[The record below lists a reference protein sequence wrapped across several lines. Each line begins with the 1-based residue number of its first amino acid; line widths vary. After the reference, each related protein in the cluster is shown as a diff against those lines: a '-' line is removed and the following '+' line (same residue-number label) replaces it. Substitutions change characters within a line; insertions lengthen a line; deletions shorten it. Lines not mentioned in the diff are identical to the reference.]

1 VRSRSRQ
8 HQYRCHARDLDAGA
22 RRRASGKRKALDR
35 LLPATY
41 AIVPLLVVAFV
52 LPSALRPPPDT
63 TQSGA
68 QYSPDAPPNAKAQT
82 LIKTLLQPGSN
93 TAGQIGASPTPSPR
107 ATTIEVSPPP
117 KVGAGTTACATNWD
131 PPRQWDSVYAPPC
144 EAAFIGNNGGNL
156 QPGVTATQYNV
167 VVSFYGQQQ
176 TDGIIND
183 TTARSS
189 AQLRTLNDIQK
200 YLNAHAMT
208 HGRKL
213 QLYYAT
219 EAAATAEEATQRS
232 DVTDAISKY
241 HPVAAAIEGT
251 GPEIDEYTKNHV
263 VNQSWLSPI
272 ESFYQK
278 QKPYAWSQVSPTTA
292 AKLTAEW
299 VCKQLKGQPPIAGI
313 DTGNA
318 MWDPT
323 KPRTW
328 GSIEIPIPW
337 GNSGPTLLSGLK
349 TCGVQP
355 LDQAPGVDMV
365 QEIQQAL
372 LKLQSENVSSVILN
386 TDLVDAMIIEIQAAS
401 IGYSPEWITTGWGGF
416 DQDAYLV
423 RDVPEAQIK
432 HTFGLNIAEVNL
444 DPKDMECYKAVASV
458 DAGYEA
464 HPLYCHIYWEMI
476 SHIVS
481 AVQLTG
487 PKLTRESLVRTFPEL
502 PAVGNSKRE
511 KWAMVGSYDD
521 PARRAWPNAASVY
534 WWDPAHMDADGS
546 QGTYAYADCGA
557 KYTQGGFPSH
567 PAHIFTAK
575 GYVNG
580 IDFYK
585 KKCTPVGSSSGGS
598 TVSPLVGS
606 SPPYGG
612 VDLLATWSRRRMTA

>member
-1 VRSRSRQ
+1 V
-8 HQYRCHARDLDAGA
+8 A
-22 RRRASGKRKALDR
+22 RRRASGRRKALDR

-68 QYSPDAPPNAKAQT
+68 QYSPDAPPDAKAQT
-82 LIKTLLQPGSN
+82 LIKTQLQPGSN
-93 TAGQIGASPTPSPR
+93 TAGQVGASPPP
-107 ATTIEVSPPP
+107 SPPP
-117 KVGAGTTACATNWD
+117 TPPPPSPEASKPRAGVPCATNWS

-144 EAAFIGNNGGNL
+144 QPSFVGDNGGNI
-156 QPGVTATQYNV
+156 QAGVTATQYNV

-183 TTARSS
+183 ASARSS

-208 HGRKL
+208 YNRKL

-219 EAAATAEEATQRS
+219 ESAATAEETNQRS
-232 DVTDAISKY
+232 DTQNAISKY

-292 AKLTAEW
+292 ASLTAEF
-299 VCKQLKGQPPIAGI
+299 VCKQLKGDRPIAGI
-313 DTGNA
+313 DTGHA
-318 MWDPT
+318 LWDPT

-328 GSIEIPIPW
+328 GSIEIPISW
-337 GNSGPTLLSGLK
+337 GNSGPTLLAGLK
-349 TCGVQP
+349 TCGIQP

-372 LKLQSENVSSVILN
+372 LKLQSENISSVILN
-386 TDLVDAMIIEIQAAS
+386 TDLVDAMIIEIQAAA
-401 IGYSPEWITTGWGGF
+401 IDYYPEWITTGWGGF

-444 DPKDMECYKAVASV
+444 HEKDMECYKAVAEV
-458 DAGYEA
+458 DAG
-464 HPLYCHIYWEMI
+464 
-476 SHIVS
+476 
-481 AVQLTG
+481 
-487 PKLTRESLVRTFPEL
+487 
-502 PAVGNSKRE
+502 
-511 KWAMVGSYDD
+511 
-521 PARRAWPNAASVY
+521 
-534 WWDPAHMDADGS
+534 
-546 QGTYAYADCGA
+546 
-557 KYTQGGFPSH
+557 
-567 PAHIFTAK
+567 
-575 GYVNG
+575 
-580 IDFYK
+580 
-585 KKCTPVGSSSGGS
+585 
-598 TVSPLVGS
+598 
-606 SPPYGG
+606 
-612 VDLLATWSRRRMTA
+612 

>member
-1 VRSRSRQ
+1 M
-8 HQYRCHARDLDAGA
+8 A
-22 RRRASGKRKALDR
+22 RRRATGRRKALDR

-68 QYSPDAPPNAKAQT
+68 QYSPDAPPDAKAQT

-107 ATTIEVSPPP
+107 VTATVASPPP
-117 KVGAGTTACATNWD
+117 KAGAGTVQCATNWD

-144 EAAFIGNNGGNL
+144 EAAFVGDNGGNL

-183 TTARSS
+183 ATARSS

-208 HGRKL
+208 HNRKL

-219 EAAATAEEATQRS
+219 ESSATAQESSQRS
-232 DVTDAISKY
+232 DVTNAISKY

-251 GPEIDEYTKNHV
+251 GPEIDQYTKNHV

-272 ESFYQK
+272 ESFYQQ

-292 AKLTAEW
+292 AKLTSEW
-299 VCKQLKGQPPIAGI
+299 VCKQLKGHPPIAGV

-318 MWDPT
+318 TFDPT

-328 GSIEIPIPW
+328 GSIEIPISW
-337 GNSGPTLLSGLK
+337 GNSGPTLLKGLK
-349 TCGVQP
+349 TCGIEP

-372 LKLQSENVSSVILN
+372 LKLKSENITSVILN
-386 TDLVDAMIIEIQAAS
+386 TDLVDAMLYEIQAMQ
-401 IGYSPEWITTGWGGF
+401 INYYPEWITTGWGGF

-444 DPKDMECYKAVASV
+444 HENDMECYKAVASV
-458 DAGYEA
+458 DAGYRA

-487 PKLTRESLVRTFPEL
+487 PKLTREALAKTFPEL

-511 KWAMVGSYDD
+511 RWAMVGDYSD
-521 PARRAWPNAASVY
+521 PSRRAWPNAASVY
-534 WWDPAHMDADGS
+534 WWDPVHTDADGS
-546 QGTYAYADCGA
+546 VGTYAYADCGI
-557 KYTQGGFPSH
+557 KYTQGNFPSR
-567 PAHIFTAK
+567 PANIFTK
-575 GYVNG
+575 TGYVNG

-585 KKCTPVGSSSGGS
+585 KKCTPVSPSSRSA
-598 TVSPLVGS
+598 TVSPLSRGS
-606 SPPYGG
+606 TPFHDSDVQPA
-612 VDLLATWSRRRMTA
+612 LAPRRRAVA